1 MTEPRRPTPVG
12 LPLAVWERE
21 GLAAALAK
29 AGLAAAD
36 VKSDGPLFWRFEN
49 DDVPVGFGG
58 LEIFSDQALLR
69 SVVTLPPVRN
79 RGIGAA
85 IVAALEME
93 ARVHHCRVV
102 WLAAGEATEF
112 FARLGYQ
119 SCEPSAAPKAIRET
133 SEFAGAG
140 NAAVMKKPLN

>member
-58 LEIFSDQALLR
+58 LEIFGDQALLR
-69 SVVTLPPVRN
+69 SVLTLPPVRN
-79 RGIGAA
+79 RGIGSN
-85 IVAALEME
+85 IVASLELE
-93 ARVHHCRVV
+93 ARVRGCRVV
-102 WLAAGEATEF
+102 WLMTEKAADF
-112 FARLGYQ
+112 FARLGYRVREQ
-119 SCEPSAAPKAIRET
+119 DEIPNTIRDASPFT
-133 SEFAGAG
+133 SAGA
-140 NAAVMKKPLN
+140 ALCMAKRMD